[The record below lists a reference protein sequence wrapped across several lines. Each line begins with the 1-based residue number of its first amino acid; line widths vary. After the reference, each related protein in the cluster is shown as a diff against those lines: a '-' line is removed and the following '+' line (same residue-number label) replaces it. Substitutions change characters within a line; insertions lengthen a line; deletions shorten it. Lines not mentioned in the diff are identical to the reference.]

1 MWAGTQSTP
10 SHPQGPQG
18 SVKRLHSGGCWLPL
32 HCTQERPVRE
42 MAASWSPFAGWQPK
56 ALGSAPR
63 PCCRSHRL
71 ARGQRCVPSEC
82 LDSGM
87 GTDVSINQ
95 RQKPLA
101 SGSGGTS
108 AGQFLGL
115 KRGTWSGFGTELRV
129 RAVVSPKRQSTQVW
143 LLSLPSPLL
152 RTETWGQGKV
162 SVPHPAL
169 TSGGEDSLQETVRRR
184 EGRASVIRDVGRVCL
199 GGTALDT
206 VLRRILSLDF
216 RSAGKGLKPVST
228 WRRVA
233 VMSLRDAGIH
243 RD

>member
-1 MWAGTQSTP
+1 MP
-10 SHPQGPQG
+10 S
-18 SVKRLHSGGCWLPL
+18 
-32 HCTQERPVRE
+32 HCTQERPARE
-42 MAASWSPFAGWQPK
+42 MAASSSPFAGWQPE
-56 ALGSAPR
+56 ALGSAPH
-63 PCCRSHRL
+63 PCCRSRRL

-87 GTDVSINQ
+87 GADVSINH
-95 RQKPLA
+95 RRKPLA
-101 SGSGGTS
+101 SGSGGTC

-115 KRGTWSGFGTELRV
+115 KRGPWSGFGTELRV
-129 RAVVSPKRQSTQVW
+129 RAVASAERPPTQVW

-152 RTETWGQGKV
+152 RTETWGQGRCQRPILHSRQGVRTV
-162 SVPHPAL
+162 SGKR
-169 TSGGEDSLQETVRRR
+169 SGEEKG
-184 EGRASVIRDVGRVCL
+184 GSVIRDAGRVCL
-199 GGTALDT
+199 GGIALDT

-216 RSAGKGLKPVST
+216 RSAGKRLKPIST